1 MALEHANRANEDAQ
15 KNIRRY
21 GDQVKELQMQID
33 EDQRR
38 REEFREKYMTAEKK
52 FQQVKQEQQDLM
64 VALETVCSDA
74 TSWELSVFAHFQ
86 AQRFKKQMEGEL
98 GELQAHNNDLQA
110 DSQSQV
116 LNKQKLDQELAI
128 LKADLT
134 EASGEVWA
142 QQEQAKT
149 GAVEAAKLAEELRAE
164 QERSNVVERQ
174 KKMVEMQVK
183 ELQVKIEETEMAA
196 MKAGPKLA
204 AKLEG
209 QLKAVESELENEQR
223 RQADTGKNLA
233 KAERRAR
240 ELQFEASL
248 RLIYINSTVF
258 E

>member
-1 MALEHANRANEDAQ
+1 M
-15 KNIRRY
+15 
-21 GDQVKELQMQID
+21 
-33 EDQRR
+33 
-38 REEFREKYMTAEKK
+38 
-52 FQQVKQEQQDLM
+52 
-64 VALETVCSDA
+64 
-74 TSWELSVFAHFQ
+74 
-86 AQRFKKQMEGEL
+86 

-116 LNKQKLDQELAI
+116 LSKQKLDQELAI

-134 EASGEVWA
+134 EASGEVLA
-142 QQEQAKT
+142 QQEHAKT
-149 GAVEAAKLAEELRAE
+149 GAVEAAKLSEELRAE

-196 MKAGPKLA
+196 MKSGPKLA

-209 QLKAVESELENEQR
+209 QLKAVETELENEQR

-240 ELQFEASL
+240 ELQFEASFKTEQ
-248 RLIYINSTVF
+248 LIDECDIVF
-258 E
+258 FCNRRKKNVKITRNFVIWLKNCKTKSGIRRSYWRIR